1 MLWTN
6 KLSYV
11 LHVLDLHPGFD
22 DIDSWNCVYVI
33 NEKLIY
39 IEITSFLSS
48 KETQFLS
55 YFDIQKIPSGLHI
68 PFISGFL
75 LFESLFLVNI

>member
-1 MLWTN
+1 MLG
-6 KLSYV
+6 
-11 LHVLDLHPGFD
+11 VLDLHPDFD
-22 DIDSWNCVYVI
+22 DIVSQKLVYVI

-75 LFESLFLVNI
+75 FFESLFLVNI